1 MAPFVVVLGCGGPK
15 TEPTPVPPRPPA
27 FADAGLLDAEVA
39 STSVDAAPSSSLD
52 ATGPIACYRGRCNPP
67 PPEAARP
74 SSYSGKVVS
83 MAQRG
88 STFEVVIVLDRGHR
102 VEKGW
107 LVEFLDDD
115 DHVLPEA
122 TGYVSQVGSREVTA
136 MIRGK
141 LLPSKHVRLHVP

>member
-1 MAPFVVVLGCGGPK
+1 
-15 TEPTPVPPRPPA
+15 
-27 FADAGLLDAEVA
+27 
-39 STSVDAAPSSSLD
+39 
-52 ATGPIACYRGRCNPP
+52 
-67 PPEAARP
+67 
-74 SSYSGKVVS
+74 